1 MAVKEQY
8 INLKGWQAYHALF
21 NCDILALNTTK
32 QHNISANKNIKQPF
46 TFY

>member
-1 MAVKEQY
+1 MAEKEQY
-8 INLKGWQAYHALF
+8 NNLKGWQAYHALF
-21 NCDILALNTTK
+21 NCDVIALNTTK